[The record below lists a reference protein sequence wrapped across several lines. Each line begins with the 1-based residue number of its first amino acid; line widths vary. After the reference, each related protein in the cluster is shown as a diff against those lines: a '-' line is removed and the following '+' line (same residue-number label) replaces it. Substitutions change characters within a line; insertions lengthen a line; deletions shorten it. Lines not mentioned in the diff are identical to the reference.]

1 MDTPAAGEVSL
12 LGSIKIAVLPITKVF
27 TVCFMGFLM
36 ASKLFNV
43 LPANGRKLLNG
54 VGVFTFAPMFDLFS
68 AGASYHASE
77 NGRMV
82 WSSSLVFF
90 LASLCVVASLNLV
103 VSADNKQSMQNKT
116 NYLTFGAGNIG
127 NVPLVL
133 IAALCRDRSNPFG
146 DTDTCSSQGTA
157 YISFG

>member
-54 VGVFTFAPMFDLFS
+54 LGQAITLQKMVEWWFIPVNIAL
-68 AGASYHASE
+68 GAIS
-77 NGRMV
+77 G
-82 WSSSLVFF
+82 SLIGF
-90 LASLCVVASLNLV
+90 LV
-103 VSADNKQSMQNKT
+103 VTLVKPPYPYFNFSIIQIAI
-116 NYLTFGAGNIG
+116 GNIG

-133 IAALCRDRSNPFG
+133 IAALFRDRSNPFG
-146 DTDTCSSQGTA
+146 DTDTCSTQGTA
-157 YISFG
+157 YISFGQ